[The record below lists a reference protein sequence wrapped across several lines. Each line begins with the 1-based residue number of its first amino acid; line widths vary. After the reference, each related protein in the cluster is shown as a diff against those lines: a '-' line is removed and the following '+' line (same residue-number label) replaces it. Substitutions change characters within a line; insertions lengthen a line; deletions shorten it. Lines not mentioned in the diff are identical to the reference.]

1 MAGFKISEFDT
12 TLQLSDDDV
21 ILLARPGSG
30 NGHTYKINASV
41 FGKASDATGPQNRV
55 TDLETRVTA
64 LENGKVF
71 KTGDTMTGKL
81 TLDGAP
87 EQPLHAATK
96 NYVDQKTLLVKT
108 WASRKC

>member
-12 TLQLSDDDV
+12 TLQLSDDDA

-41 FGKASDATGPQNRV
+41 FGKASNAAGPQNRV

-81 TLDGAP
+81 TLDGDP
-87 EQPLHAATK
+87 TSSMHAVSK
-96 NYVDQKTLLVKT
+96 GYVDQKTVLAKT